1 MEAGPAGQLCIC
13 SSGYA
18 KISWSRICVCVCLC
32 VCRDWDPFS
41 ADCDLYRQHGVQSLK
56 SQQPLNCPLL
66 LVLTPH
72 LLAHRSSRLCRRAVT
87 VRLSHPPTI
96 QPRYQDPQAVEA
108 LLAAAETASAE
119 PRDRK
124 GTLRLAKT
132 MNTTYF
138 FRVLNR
144 IVF

>member
-41 ADCDLYRQHGVQSLK
+41 ADCALYRQHGVQSSK
-56 SQQPLNCPLL
+56 SQQQLNCLL
-66 LVLTPH
+66 QLVLTPY
-72 LLAHRSSRLCRRAVT
+72 LLPHRSNRLSRRAVT
-87 VRLSHPPTI
+87 VCPSHPPTI
-96 QPRYQDPQAVEA
+96 QPRYQNPQAVEA
-108 LLAAAETASAE
+108 LLAAETASAE
-119 PRDRK
+119 LRDRK

-132 MNTTYF
+132 LNTTYSEP
-138 FRVLNR
+138 RC
-144 IVF
+144 